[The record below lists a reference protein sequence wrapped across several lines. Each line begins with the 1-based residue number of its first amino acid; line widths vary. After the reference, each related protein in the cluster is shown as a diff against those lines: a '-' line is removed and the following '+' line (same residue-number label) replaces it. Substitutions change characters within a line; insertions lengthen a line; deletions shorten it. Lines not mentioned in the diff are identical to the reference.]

1 MFPAVEG
8 IADGKLVPIALMPPV
23 PPARPDDMPGPA
35 GSGIA
40 AVACGPPS
48 VFAAGAAKYIAGLL
62 PAACVGGAP
71 FPIPGIR

>member
-1 MFPAVEG
+1 MATMFPAVEG

-40 AVACGPPS
+40 AVACGLPV
-48 VFAAGAAKYIAGLL
+48 VFAAGAA
-62 PAACVGGAP
+62 
-71 FPIPGIR
+71 